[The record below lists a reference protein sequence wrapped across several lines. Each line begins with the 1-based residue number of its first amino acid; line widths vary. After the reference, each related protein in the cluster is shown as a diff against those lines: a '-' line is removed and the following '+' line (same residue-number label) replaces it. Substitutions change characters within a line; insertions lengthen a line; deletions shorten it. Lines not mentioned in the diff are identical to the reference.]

1 MANYKKNPGAIS
13 MSFFKKKSRKST
25 SINDQMELPQKNLDS
40 SALDENLERN
50 LATFKDLYGN
60 SSDLVIRKIKFG
72 EDKKLQIGM
81 IYLDGLVDRQMMD
94 DLLDAFM
101 FQMKDSQVTLD
112 SLDKD
117 DVATLLKNTSIPIAE
132 TTELYQLQ
140 DMESAILCGGAILL
154 IDGVTSGLKINV
166 SGWKERGVTESSTEN
181 VVRGPK
187 ESFTET
193 LRTNTSLVR
202 RKIKDSSLR
211 IEELQVGKI
220 TKTDIAIVH
229 IEGITNEKIVEE
241 VRSRIKRIE
250 IDSILESSYIEELIE
265 DETYTPFPT
274 LYNTERPDVIAAG
287 LLEGRVAIFVDGTP
301 FVLLAPALFTQF
313 FQSAEDY
320 YQRWD
325 IATLLRMLR
334 VLAFFVSLL
343 GPSLYIALINFHQE
357 MLPTTL
363 LIDLAAQRE
372 GVPFP
377 AVIEALLMEVTLE
390 ILREA
395 GLRLPKAIGQTVSIV
410 GALVIGQTAVEA
422 GIVSA
427 TMVIVVSI
435 TAISNFILPSF
446 SMGIS
451 IRILRFGF
459 IIFAATF
466 GLYGITIGLFFLT
479 LHLCSLRSFGVPFLT
494 PIAPFVKEDQ
504 KDTLWRMPT
513 WKRYTRPRLVSKQN
527 SIRENEVTK
536 KNSQLGQRSEG

>member
-1 MANYKKNPGAIS
+1 

>member
-1 MANYKKNPGAIS
+1 MANYIKKPGAIS
-13 MSFFKKKSRKST
+13 MSFFKKKSRKTEPASV
-25 SINDQMELPQKNLDS
+25 QKELPQKTDNSKLLDK
-40 SALDENLERN
+40 DLERN
-50 LATFKDLYGN
+50 LATIKHLYGN
-60 SSDLVIRKIKFG
+60 SSDLVIRKIRSG
-72 EDKKLQIGM
+72 EDNKLYVGL
-81 IYLDGLVDRQMMD
+81 IYLDGLIDIQMME
-94 DLLDAFM
+94 DLMAAFM
-101 FQMKDSQVTLD
+101 FQLKDNQVTD
-112 SLDKD
+112 GSLEKEDLAK
-117 DVATLLKNTSIPIAE
+117 LIESTSIPIAE
-132 TTELYQLQ
+132 TTEFHKLHEL
-140 DMESAILCGGAILL
+140 ESAINCGGVAVL
-154 IDGVTSGLKINV
+154 IDGLISGLRINAC
-166 SGWKERGVTESSTEN
+166 GWKERGVTESSTEN

-202 RKIKDSSLR
+202 RKIKHASLR

-241 VRSRIKRIE
+241 VRNRINRIE

-265 DETYTPFPT
+265 DKTYTPFPT

-287 LLEGRVAIFVDGTP
+287 LLEGRVAILVDGTP
-301 FVLLAPALFTQF
+301 FVLLAPALFTHF

-435 TAISNFILPSF
+435 TAISNFILPSY
-446 SMGIS
+446 SMAIS
-451 IRILRFGF
+451 IRILRFAF

-466 GLYGITIGLFFLT
+466 GLFGIAIGLFFLT
-479 LHLCSLRSFGVPFLT
+479 LHLCSLRSFGVPFMT
-494 PIAPFVKEDQ
+494 PIAPFVNEDQ
-504 KDTLWRMPT
+504 KDTLWRLPT
-513 WKRYTRPRLVSKQN
+513 WKRYTRPRLVSKEN
-527 SIRENEVTK
+527 SIRESEGT
-536 KNSQLGQRSEG
+536 GQNIQFGKRSEG

>member
-1 MANYKKNPGAIS
+1 

-25 SINDQMELPQKNLDS
+25 SANTQTELPQKNNDA
-40 SALDENLERN
+40 SALDINLERN

-60 SSDLVIRKIKFG
+60 SSDLVIRKIQFG
-72 EDKKLQIGM
+72 EDHKLHVGM
-81 IYLDGLVDRQMMD
+81 IYLDGLVDKQMVE

-101 FQMKDSQVTLD
+101 FQMKDNQVTVD
-112 SLDKD
+112 SLEKD
-117 DVATLLKNTSIPIAE
+117 NVTTILKNTSIPIAE
-132 TTELYQLQ
+132 TTELHHLQ
-140 DMESAILCGGAILL
+140 DMESAILSGGAILL
-154 IDGVTSGLKINV
+154 IDGVTSGLKINI
-166 SGWKERGVTESSTEN
+166 SGWAERGVNESSTEN

-211 IEELQVGKI
+211 IEELQVGKV
-220 TKTDIAIVH
+220 TKTEIAIVH
-229 IEGITNEKIVEE
+229 IQGIANEKIVEE
-241 VRSRIKRIE
+241 VRNRIKLIE

-265 DETYTPFPT
+265 DKTYTTFPT

-301 FVLLAPALFTQF
+301 FVLLAPALFTHF

-334 VLAFFVSLL
+334 VLAFFISLL

-427 TMVIVVSI
+427 VMVIVVSI
-435 TAISNFILPSF
+435 TAISNFTLPSY
-446 SMGIS
+446 SMAIS

-459 IIFAATF
+459 IIFSATF
-466 GLYGITIGLFFLT
+466 GLFGITIGLFLLT

-494 PIAPFVKEDQ
+494 PISPFVKEDQ
-504 KDTLWRMPT
+504 KDTLWRLPT
-513 WKRYTRPRLVSKQN
+513 WKRYTRPRLVSKKNNVREDQMTSQN
-527 SIRENEVTK
+527 I
-536 KNSQLGQRSEG
+536 QLGKRSEG